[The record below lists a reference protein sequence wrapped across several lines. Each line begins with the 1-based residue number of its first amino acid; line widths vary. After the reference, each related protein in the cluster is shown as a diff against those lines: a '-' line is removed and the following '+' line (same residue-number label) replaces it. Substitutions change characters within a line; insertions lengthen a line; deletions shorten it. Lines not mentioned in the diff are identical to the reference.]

1 MQNPGHA
8 DQKGPATGFS
18 PGPWWLP
25 CLQGSSPLILG
36 ELLHIL
42 VLHLH
47 KMLGALALLL
57 GQMMKVAPALQSHIL
72 KLEVEAQ
79 REAGIRSPRYMLTR
93 WLMAV
98 FTPGE

>member
-1 MQNPGHA
+1 MRAELRMYKPERAWFMSFSRAMAAFIQV
-8 DQKGPATGFS
+8 ATS
-18 PGPWWLP
+18 
-25 CLQGSSPLILG
+25 LILG